1 MVWSGDIVV
10 VVVVVVI
17 VVVVVV
23 VVPNECYQLLLRTSF
38 QGDDTGPR
46 KRGRKEGESTH
57 KHNYTDL
64 GHNLVL

>member
-1 MVWSGDIVV
+1 MVWSGDI
-10 VVVVVVI
+10 I

-23 VVPNECYQLLLRTSF
+23 PSECYQLLLKTSF
-38 QGDDTGPR
+38 QGVDPGPR
-46 KRGRKEGESTH
+46 ERDRKEGESTH